1 MFCAFPVSG
10 SQQLRLLRTH
20 PRVALNSAQH
30 NGIGGSFQIAY
41 GKRFQEEYRPM
52 KRSIIT
58 ITAFMMLMS
67 LYVPLA
73 SAKAIVTGPTIQD
86 PSPEEAAAYKAWFEA
101 NNQKDYAK
109 ALELAKAYLQKFPNG
124 NAKNIE
130 YLKTKW
136 IPSVRGMMYKEAH
149 DKGDVAGEIR
159 IAKEVLAED
168 PDNLDYIW
176 AVVVEIRTN
185 EIAKNNFSHAAEV
198 TDLSQRAIRLFES
211 GKTLTGVDVSK
222 FNKNV
227 TLGYL
232 HQTAAL
238 VADNSKDSDKALAEY
253 TKASELDPANAAYFF
268 HCGRINNDRYN
279 VAAQKYEAAQKKADA
294 IPEADRNAA
303 EPKPDVKATLDETK
317 AALTE
322 VRTRAEPVINCWA
335 RYLGLTMDKP
345 SEARTTVMTVVSGL
359 FKFMNNN
366 SEEGLTKLIEQN
378 KTSPTPV
385 KWTPPPQTTSPKPA
399 ETGNAA
405 AKPATGKKPH

>member
-1 MFCAFPVSG
+1 
-10 SQQLRLLRTH
+10 
-20 PRVALNSAQH
+20 
-30 NGIGGSFQIAY
+30 
-41 GKRFQEEYRPM
+41 M

-58 ITAFMMLMS
+58 MTAIIMLMS
-67 LYVPLA
+67 LFMPLA
-73 SAKAIVTGPTIQD
+73 SARANVTGPSVQD
-86 PSPEEAAAYKAWFEA
+86 PSPEEAAAYKAWFDA
-101 NNQKDYAK
+101 NQAKDYAK
-109 ALELAKAYLQKFPNG
+109 AMELAKAYLQKFPNG
-124 NAKNIE
+124 NATNIQ

-185 EIAKNNFSHAAEV
+185 EIAKNNFAHAADAA
-198 TDLSQRAIRLFES
+198 DLSQRAIRLFES
-211 GKTLTGVDVSK
+211 GKSLTGADPAK

-232 HQTAAL
+232 HQTVAL
-238 VADNSKDSDKALAEY
+238 IADNSKDADKSLAEY
-253 TKASELDPANAAYFF
+253 TKAAELDPTNAAYFF

-303 EPKPDVKATLDETK
+303 EPKPDVKATLEEAKT
-317 AALTE
+317 ALAE
-322 VRTRAEPVINCWA
+322 VRSKAEPVVNCWA
-335 RYLGLTMDKP
+335 RYLGLTTDKP
-345 SEARTTVMTVVSGL
+345 SEARTTVMSVVSGL
-359 FKFMNNN
+359 YKFLNNN
-366 SEEGLTKLIEQN
+366 SEEGLTKLIESN

-385 KWTPPPQTTSPKPA
+385 KMTVPPPQATPTKPGTDA
-399 ETGNAA
+399 GNAA
-405 AKPATGKKPH
+405 TKPAAGKKPR